1 MADKGPPKGRRY
13 VGIRETVGFIMYKS
27 GSKMTVG
34 ANGEWT
40 DRVLDIDKGVQAVT
54 GLIGTAWD
62 IVNDLFVAAWVDRA
76 RTRFGKF
83 RPFMVLYPLYGLPM
97 VLLTYSLPY
106 IFEGTD
112 GTHLPKI
119 VAATVLGMFNELTGT
134 VAGITSMGMEA
145 NLTPD
150 PQERLSLIT
159 KANLLG
165 FGTSLP
171 KQIFTILR
179 DIISRSSKNTALT
192 AALQMRTLFMVFGV
206 VTITLSG
213 LMSLYF
219 VLVSRERV
227 FGADAIRNQPPSIRE
242 SLAALKGNRPLMM
255 IMLAEILEGFN
266 IDGQKG
272 LYVDSILNFAN
283 FGLVSG
289 IPGSPVSYASY
300 GYVTRLRQ
308 RFSTK
313 TLWIASTYIDHPFLV
328 AIYFFGMLKVRNKA
342 KIARGVTY
350 TFMDLW
356 PMIAAFGVQ
365 NTASMA
371 LYGCH
376 RVIPD
381 EIRNEC
387 IDYGE
392 WKSGFRSEAMVGVI
406 RKLPEKL
413 SVAVGSSLTNLI
425 VKRMGFQTGVNY
437 TRQSE
442 RAAKGVFAMAT
453 ILPAATSLL
462 CAVPKLF
469 YNINQK
475 DRDRMYRELPARR
488 AAAAA
493 ALEGVVAT
501 APEHAHR

>member
-1 MADKGPPKGRRY
+1 VAEAQAPKGRRY
-13 VGIRETVGFIMYKS
+13 VGLKETVGFILFKS
-27 GSKMTVG
+27 GSKMTIG
-34 ANGEWT
+34 TNDEWT
-40 DRVLDIDKGVQAVT
+40 NRVLNIDLGVQAMLRPVT
-54 GLIGTAWD
+54 LAWD
-62 IVNDLFVAAWVDRA
+62 MINDLFVAAWVDRT

-97 VLLTYSLPY
+97 VLLTYALPY
-106 IFEGTD
+106 LFWGTD
-112 GTHLPKI
+112 GTYMPKI
-119 VAATVLGMFNELTGT
+119 VLSLVLGLFNELTGT
-134 VAGITSMGMEA
+134 VAGICNTGMEA

-165 FGTSLP
+165 FGQSLP
-171 KQIFTILR
+171 KQIFAVLR
-179 DIISRSSKNTALT
+179 DIISRSAKNTSL
-192 AALQMRTLFMVFGV
+192 AAATQLRTLYMVFGV

-213 LMSLYF
+213 LMALYF

-227 FGADAIRNQPPSIRE
+227 FGVDAIKEKPPTVRE
-242 SLAALKGNRPLMM
+242 SLTALKNNRPLLM
-255 IMLAEILEGFN
+255 IILAEILEGFN
-266 IDGQKG
+266 IDKQQG

-283 FGLVSG
+283 FGLISG

-300 GYVTRLRQ
+300 GYVTALRR

-313 TLWIASTYIDHPFLV
+313 TLWIASQYIDYPFFI
-328 AIYFFGMLKVRNKA
+328 AIYFFGMRRVKDRG

-356 PMIAAFGVQ
+356 PMLGAYAVQ
-365 NTASMA
+365 NTFSMA
-371 LYGCH
+371 LYGCR

-392 WKSGFRSEAMVGVI
+392 WKSGFRSEAMVGVL
-406 RKLPEKL
+406 RKFPEKF
-413 SVAVGSSLTNLI
+413 SVAAGDMLTKLI

-453 ILPAATSLL
+453 IFPSITTLL

-469 YNINQK
+469 YNISQK
-475 DRDRMYRELPARR
+475 DREVMYAELAVRR

-493 ALEGVVAT
+493 V
-501 APEHAHR
+501 HAQAGAQESA